1 MKKAIEVRIHQDDN
15 EIYEKAGRT
24 FKFSL
29 PDISLDTRGEPREDD
44 EKYFNAIY
52 FKIPVK

>member
-44 EKYFNAIY
+44 EEYFNAIY